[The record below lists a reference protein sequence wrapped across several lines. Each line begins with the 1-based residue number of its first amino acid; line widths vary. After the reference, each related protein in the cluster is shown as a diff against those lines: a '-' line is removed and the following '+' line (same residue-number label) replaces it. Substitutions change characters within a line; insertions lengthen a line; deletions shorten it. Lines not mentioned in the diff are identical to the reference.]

1 MQKVRVA
8 QNSFQFGEV
17 SDSLVMRT
25 DTAVYPA
32 SAQRVENMVV
42 TAEGSLKKRY
52 GLKHIYDYGLRYV
65 ASDGTGTAD
74 DDGITLQFTNAGET
88 SFPLDGVFVSGGV
101 ASFSGAGRFVTFY
114 IQNTVGSP
122 LLGPPAGIFDVTITG
137 TDIYGLSQT
146 EVIGLDDGQSVF
158 TYTSTKSFKTVTAV
172 SINTAPT
179 NYSLKVGVTATL
191 DYINKEEQSHLFP
204 FVFDQNEEY
213 IISVE
218 HLRVRCFRLLTDG
231 TVSLVA
237 TVTQDTSAAA
247 LPFDQDYLK
256 QYTTTQRGDVM
267 WICHPLFAPRLLTR
281 TSLTTFEISTYT
293 FDQRLDNSV
302 TFQPY
307 SKFQSQGVT
316 LDPSA
321 TTGTGI
327 TLTTSA
333 DYWDTTGTQTG
344 GNYLSSLH
352 VGVTVRYS
360 GNEITITSVQSA
372 TQATGDVVDELST
385 RLSVLNPLRTTDSSA
400 IVEVTMLAHGFSG
413 GESITI
419 LNASSVGGIN
429 TGQLN
434 GARTV
439 SGIIDENTFTFT
451 AGGSASSA
459 EDGGGYVTISSHSPT
474 ADWDEQSFSA
484 KRGYPAAVTFHENRL
499 VYGGTIAEPDALWF
513 SKIGEYFNFDV
524 GEAADADSINLI
536 AATGDVNEIRYLT
549 SNRDLQV
556 FTASSELYVPTYLNQ
571 AITPTNAQIR
581 KQTPFGVEFVK
592 PVEIDGATIFCELN
606 GRIIREYLYTDAE
619 DAYSSVAISTIAS
632 HLINT
637 PKYAAVAHSGFGL
650 PDSYA
655 AFTMTNGE
663 MVLFTSNRAERRA
676 AWTRVTTAGTFGS
689 VCAIED
695 RIFANVYDSDGNLQ
709 LCEFD
714 TEVGL
719 DFWLYNSITEAS
731 SNLSNASYDSIALD
745 VSAQDATPSGLF
757 FKPDGTSLYTTGT
770 TNDDIYQ
777 YSLSTAWDI
786 TTASYVQT
794 LASDYNPRN
803 LFFKPDGTEF
813 YIVRSIPSFVS
824 NLVEQHTLTT
834 AWDIL
839 TSSSTQTFSIATQ
852 DTSAQGIFFKPDGTK
867 MFVTGIQNDA
877 VYEYALSTAWD
888 ISTASYTQNFSLTG
902 QGYDAPLDLFFNAD
916 GTKMFILGAFDSPS
930 STDSVYQY
938 SLSTAWD
945 VSTIS
950 YDNVSFSVNA
960 EDYAGQALYF
970 KDDNSKMYI
979 AGPITSKIHQYSTP
993 THLINVSAVYSSGD
1007 SVDVI
1012 GIKDSTQYSL
1022 GAFTVNAS
1030 NQVALS
1036 ASTYSNAYVGKKY
1049 TAKIITN
1056 AVDASM
1062 GNGPATGTPR
1072 GITNIVLDLKNANSV
1087 KVNSRKPSM
1096 AAGFTGKKE
1105 FRSLGYSRDPQITI
1119 EQDDPLTMQV
1129 NGIVTELIV

>member
-52 GLKHIYDYGLRYV
+52 GLKHIYDY
-65 ASDGTGTAD
+65 
-74 DDGITLQFTNAGET
+74 
-88 SFPLDGVFVSGGV
+88 
-101 ASFSGAGRFVTFY
+101 
-114 IQNTVGSP
+114 
-122 LLGPPAGIFDVTITG
+122 
-137 TDIYGLSQT
+137 
-146 EVIGLDDGQSVF
+146 
-158 TYTSTKSFKTVTAV
+158 
-172 SINTAPT
+172 
-179 NYSLKVGVTATL
+179 SLNDSAK
-191 DYINKEEQSHLFP
+191 EQSHLFP

-213 IISVE
+213 VISVE
-218 HLRVRCFRLLTDG
+218 NAKVRCFRLLTDG

-237 TVTQDTSAAA
+237 TITADTSAAA
-247 LPFDQDYLK
+247 LPFDHDYLK
-256 QYTTTQRGDVM
+256 EYTATQRGDVM

-307 SKFQSQGVT
+307 SKFQDHGTT

-321 TTGTGI
+321 TSGNGI
-327 TLTTSA
+327 TLTTSTN
-333 DYWDTTGTQTG
+333 YWDTTGTQSG
-344 GNYLSSLH
+344 GNYPDSLH

-360 GNEITITSVQSA
+360 GNEIEITSVQSA
-372 TQATGDVVDELST
+372 TQATGNVVDELST
-385 RLSVLNPLRTTDSSA
+385 RLSVLNPFRTIDGSTT
-400 IVEVTMLAHGFSG
+400 VEVTMIGHGFSG
-413 GESITI
+413 SEAITI
-419 LNASSVGGIN
+419 AGASATGGIN
-429 TGQLN
+429 TGNLN
-434 GARTV
+434 GSRTV

-459 EDGGGYVTISSHSPT
+459 EDGGGQVTITTHAPR

-513 SKIGEYFNFDV
+513 SKVGEYFNFDV

-536 AATGDVNEIRYLT
+536 AATGDVNEIRYLI

-581 KQTPFGVEFVK
+581 KQTPFGTEFVK

-619 DAYSSVAISTIAS
+619 DAYSSIAISTIAS
-632 HLINT
+632 HLIDT
-637 PKYAAVAHSGFGL
+637 PKYAAVAHSSFGL

-676 AWTRVTTAGTFGS
+676 AWTRVTTAGTFAS

-719 DFWLYNSITEAS
+719 DFWLYGAIS
-731 SNLSNASYDSIALD
+731 SNLVD
-745 VSAQDATPSGLF
+745 
-757 FKPDGTSLYTTGT
+757 
-770 TNDDIYQ
+770 
-777 YSLSTAWDI
+777 
-786 TTASYVQT
+786 
-794 LASDYNPRN
+794 
-803 LFFKPDGTEF
+803 
-813 YIVRSIPSFVS
+813 
-824 NLVEQHTLTT
+824 
-834 AWDIL
+834 
-839 TSSSTQTFSIATQ
+839 
-852 DTSAQGIFFKPDGTK
+852 
-867 MFVTGIQNDA
+867 
-877 VYEYALSTAWD
+877 
-888 ISTASYTQNFSLTG
+888 
-902 QGYDAPLDLFFNAD
+902 
-916 GTKMFILGAFDSPS
+916 
-930 STDSVYQY
+930 
-938 SLSTAWD
+938 
-945 VSTIS
+945 
-950 YDNVSFSVNA
+950 
-960 EDYAGQALYF
+960 
-970 KDDNSKMYI
+970 
-979 AGPITSKIHQYSTP
+979 
-993 THLINVSAVYSSGD
+993 VSAVYSSGD

-1012 GIKDSTQYSL
+1012 AIKNSTQYSL
-1022 GAFTVNAS
+1022 GAFIVNGS
-1030 NQVALS
+1030 NQVDLS
-1036 ASTYSNAYVGKKY
+1036 AHSSESYTHAYVGKKY

-1062 GNGPATGTPR
+1062 GGGPVTGTPR

-1096 AAGFTGKKE
+1096 AASFTGKKE
-1105 FRSLGYSRDPQITI
+1105 FRSLGYSRDPQVTI

>member
-32 SAQRVENMVV
+32 SAQRVENMLV

-52 GLKHIYDYGLRYV
+52 GLKHIYDYGLSYSSSNTDTPNLTNAVYDEVSFDTSAKEATPSGVFFKDDGTRFYIIGSSSDYV
-65 ASDGTGTAD
+65 HEYSMNPAWDLSSGLFVQTLTGMGSNPRKIFFKSDGTKLYSIRTAV
-74 DDGITLQFTNAGET
+74 ISERTLSTAWDISTAAAE
-88 SFPLDGVFVSGGV
+88 
-101 ASFSGAGRFVTFY
+101 VTFSVSS
-114 IQNTVGSP
+114 QAPTPSGLFFKPDGTKV
-122 LLGPPAGIFDVTITG
+122 FITG
-137 TDIYGLSQT
+137 TTNDSVYEYTLSTAWDISTASYTQSLDLSSEPYDSPIDVKFT
-146 EVIGLDDGQSVF
+146 SDGKKMFILGTFVSASSEDSVYQF
-158 TYTSTKSFKTVTAV
+158 SLSTAWDISTASYDNISFSVNAQGSAGQGIFFKTDDSKMYYVDAT
-172 SINTAPT
+172 SSEIYQ
-179 NYSLKVGVTATL
+179 YSTTTE
-191 DYINKEEQSHLFP
+191 EEQSHLFP
-204 FVFDQNEEY
+204 FIFDQNEEY
-213 IISVE
+213 VISVE
-218 HLRVRCFRLLTDG
+218 NRRVRCFRLLTDG

-237 TVTQDTSAAA
+237 NITQDVNSNA
-247 LPFDQDYLK
+247 LPFDREYIK
-256 QYTTTQRGDVM
+256 QYTATQRGDVM

-302 TFQPY
+302 VFQPY

-327 TLTTSA
+327 TLTTSSA
-333 DYWDTTGTQTG
+333 YWDTTGGQSG

-360 GNEITITSVQSA
+360 GNEITITSVQSS

-385 RLSVLNPLRTTDSSA
+385 RLSVLNPLRTIDSSA
-400 IVEVTMLAHGFSG
+400 TVEVTMLAHGFSG

-419 LNASSVGGIN
+419 SNASSVGGIN

-459 EDGGGYVTISSHSPT
+459 ADGGGYVTVTTHSPT

-536 AATGDVNEIRYLT
+536 AATGDVNEIRYLI

-592 PVEIDGATIFCELN
+592 PVEIDGATIFCELK
-606 GRIIREYLYTDAE
+606 GKIIREYLYTDAE

-719 DFWLYNSITEAS
+719 DFWLYGAI
-731 SNLSNASYDSIALD
+731 
-745 VSAQDATPSGLF
+745 
-757 FKPDGTSLYTTGT
+757 
-770 TNDDIYQ
+770 
-777 YSLSTAWDI
+777 ST
-786 TTASYVQT
+786 
-794 LASDYNPRN
+794 
-803 LFFKPDGTEF
+803 
-813 YIVRSIPSFVS
+813 
-824 NLVEQHTLTT
+824 NLV
-834 AWDIL
+834 D
-839 TSSSTQTFSIATQ
+839 
-852 DTSAQGIFFKPDGTK
+852 
-867 MFVTGIQNDA
+867 
-877 VYEYALSTAWD
+877 
-888 ISTASYTQNFSLTG
+888 
-902 QGYDAPLDLFFNAD
+902 
-916 GTKMFILGAFDSPS
+916 
-930 STDSVYQY
+930 
-938 SLSTAWD
+938 
-945 VSTIS
+945 
-950 YDNVSFSVNA
+950 
-960 EDYAGQALYF
+960 
-970 KDDNSKMYI
+970 
-979 AGPITSKIHQYSTP
+979 
-993 THLINVSAVYSSGD
+993 VSAVYSSGD

-1012 GIKDSTQYSL
+1012 AIKNSTQYSL
-1022 GAFTVNAS
+1022 GAFTVNGS
-1030 NQVALS
+1030 NQVDLS
-1036 ASTYSNAYVGKKY
+1036 AYSAENYTHAYVGKKY

-1062 GNGPATGTPR
+1062 GGGPATGTPR

>member
-74 DDGITLQFTNAGET
+74 DDGIVTQFTNAGET
-88 SFPLDGVFVSGGV
+88 SFTLNGAFVSSGT
-101 ASFSGAGRFVTFY
+101 ASFDTAGRFVTFY
-114 IQNTVGSP
+114 NDNNASP
-122 LLGPPAGIFDVTITG
+122 GNPISSALNLVLTITG
-137 TDIYGLSQT
+137 TDIYGLAQT
-146 EVIGLDDGQSVF
+146 ETIDLDDNIA

-179 NYSLKVGVTATL
+179 NFNLKVGVTATL

-231 TVSLVA
+231 TISLVA
-237 TVTQDTSAAA
+237 TLTQDTSAAA

-256 QYTTTQRGDVM
+256 QYTATQRGDVM

-281 TSLTTFEISTYT
+281 TSLTAFEISTYT

-307 SKFQSQGVT
+307 SKFQDHGTT

-321 TTGTGI
+321 TSGNGI
-327 TLTTSA
+327 TLTTSTN
-333 DYWDTTGTQTG
+333 YWDTTGSQSG
-344 GNYLSSLH
+344 GNYPDSLH

-360 GNEITITSVQSA
+360 GNEIEITSVQSA
-372 TQATGDVVDELST
+372 TQATGNVVDELST
-385 RLSVLNPLRTTDSSA
+385 RLSVLNPFRTIDGSTT
-400 IVEVTMLAHGFSG
+400 VEVTMLAHGFSG
-413 GESITI
+413 SEAITI
-419 LNASSVGGIN
+419 AGASATGGIN
-429 TGQLN
+429 TGNLN
-434 GARTV
+434 GSRTV

-451 AGGSASSA
+451 AGGAASSA
-459 EDGGGYVTISSHSPT
+459 EDGGGQVTITTHAPR

-513 SKIGEYFNFDV
+513 SKVGEYFNFDV

-536 AATGDVNEIRYLT
+536 AATGDVNEIRYLI

-581 KQTPFGVEFVK
+581 KQTPFGTEFVK

-619 DAYSSVAISTIAS
+619 DAYSSIAISTIAS
-632 HLINT
+632 HLIDT
-637 PKYAAVAHSGFGL
+637 PKYAGVAHSGFGL

-676 AWTRVTTAGTFGS
+676 AWTRVTTSGTFGS

-719 DFWLYNSITEAS
+719 DFWLYGAIS
-731 SNLSNASYDSIALD
+731 SNLVD
-745 VSAQDATPSGLF
+745 
-757 FKPDGTSLYTTGT
+757 
-770 TNDDIYQ
+770 
-777 YSLSTAWDI
+777 
-786 TTASYVQT
+786 
-794 LASDYNPRN
+794 
-803 LFFKPDGTEF
+803 
-813 YIVRSIPSFVS
+813 
-824 NLVEQHTLTT
+824 
-834 AWDIL
+834 
-839 TSSSTQTFSIATQ
+839 
-852 DTSAQGIFFKPDGTK
+852 
-867 MFVTGIQNDA
+867 
-877 VYEYALSTAWD
+877 
-888 ISTASYTQNFSLTG
+888 
-902 QGYDAPLDLFFNAD
+902 
-916 GTKMFILGAFDSPS
+916 
-930 STDSVYQY
+930 
-938 SLSTAWD
+938 
-945 VSTIS
+945 
-950 YDNVSFSVNA
+950 
-960 EDYAGQALYF
+960 
-970 KDDNSKMYI
+970 
-979 AGPITSKIHQYSTP
+979 
-993 THLINVSAVYSSGD
+993 VSAVYSSGD

-1012 GIKDSTQYSL
+1012 AIKDSTQYSL
-1022 GAFTVNAS
+1022 GAFTVNGS
-1030 NQVALS
+1030 NQVDLS
-1036 ASTYSNAYVGKKY
+1036 AHSSESYTHAYVGKKY
-1049 TAKIITN
+1049 TAKIISN
-1056 AVDASM
+1056 PVDASM
-1062 GNGPATGTPR
+1062 GGGPVTGTPR

>member
-52 GLKHIYDYGLRYV
+52 GLKHIYDYGLSYSSSNTDTPNLTNAVYDEVSFDTSAKETTPSGVFFKDDGTRFYIIGTSSDSV
-65 ASDGTGTAD
+65 HEYSMNPAWDLSSGLFVQTLAGMGVNPRNIFFKSDGTKLYSIRTAV
-74 DDGITLQFTNAGET
+74 ISERTLSTAWDISTAAAE
-88 SFPLDGVFVSGGV
+88 
-101 ASFSGAGRFVTFY
+101 VTFSVSS
-114 IQNTVGSP
+114 QAPTPNGLFFKPDGTKV
-122 LLGPPAGIFDVTITG
+122 FITG
-137 TDIYGLSQT
+137 TTNDSVYEYTLSTAWDISTASYTQSLDLSSEPYDNPVDVKFT
-146 EVIGLDDGQSVF
+146 SDGKKMFILGTFVSASSEDSVYQF
-158 TYTSTKSFKTVTAV
+158 SLSTAWDISTASYDNISFSVNAQGTGGQGIFFKTDDSKMYYVDA
-172 SINTAPT
+172 SSEIYQ
-179 NYSLKVGVTATL
+179 YSTTTE
-191 DYINKEEQSHLFP
+191 EEQSHLFP
-204 FVFDQNEEY
+204 FIFDQNEEY
-213 IISVE
+213 VISVE
-218 HLRVRCFRLLTDG
+218 NRRVRCFRLLTDG

-237 TVTQDTSAAA
+237 NITQDVNSNA
-247 LPFDQDYLK
+247 LPFDREYIK
-256 QYTTTQRGDVM
+256 QYTATQRGDVM

-302 TFQPY
+302 IFQPY

-327 TLTTSA
+327 TLTTSSA
-333 DYWDTTGTQTG
+333 YWDTTGGQSG

-360 GNEITITSVQSA
+360 GNEITITSVQSS

-385 RLSVLNPLRTTDSSA
+385 RLSVLNPLRTIDSSA
-400 IVEVTMLAHGFSG
+400 TVEVTMLAHGFSG

-419 LNASSVGGIN
+419 SNASSVGGIN

-459 EDGGGYVTISSHSPT
+459 ADGGGYVTVTTHSPT

-536 AATGDVNEIRYLT
+536 AATGDVNEIRYLI

-592 PVEIDGATIFCELN
+592 PVEIDGATIFCELK
-606 GRIIREYLYTDAE
+606 GKIIREYLYTDAE

-632 HLINT
+632 HLIDT

-719 DFWLYNSITEAS
+719 DFWLYGAI
-731 SNLSNASYDSIALD
+731 
-745 VSAQDATPSGLF
+745 
-757 FKPDGTSLYTTGT
+757 
-770 TNDDIYQ
+770 
-777 YSLSTAWDI
+777 ST
-786 TTASYVQT
+786 
-794 LASDYNPRN
+794 
-803 LFFKPDGTEF
+803 
-813 YIVRSIPSFVS
+813 
-824 NLVEQHTLTT
+824 NLV
-834 AWDIL
+834 D
-839 TSSSTQTFSIATQ
+839 
-852 DTSAQGIFFKPDGTK
+852 
-867 MFVTGIQNDA
+867 
-877 VYEYALSTAWD
+877 
-888 ISTASYTQNFSLTG
+888 
-902 QGYDAPLDLFFNAD
+902 
-916 GTKMFILGAFDSPS
+916 
-930 STDSVYQY
+930 
-938 SLSTAWD
+938 
-945 VSTIS
+945 
-950 YDNVSFSVNA
+950 
-960 EDYAGQALYF
+960 
-970 KDDNSKMYI
+970 
-979 AGPITSKIHQYSTP
+979 
-993 THLINVSAVYSSGD
+993 VSAVYSSGD

-1012 GIKDSTQYSL
+1012 AIKNSTQYSL
-1022 GAFTVNAS
+1022 GAFTVNGS
-1030 NQVALS
+1030 NQVDLS
-1036 ASTYSNAYVGKKY
+1036 AYSAENYTHAYVGKKY

-1062 GNGPATGTPR
+1062 GGGPATGTPR

>member
-1 MQKVRVA
+1 MQKIRVA

-52 GLKHIYDYGLRYV
+52 GLKHIHNYGSSFVYPPETELSISSPYDIFFKPNGLTIYICTSLSGINRYDLTTAWDISTASFDSFLSV
-65 ASDGTGTAD
+65 SSQDTTPTGLFFKSDGTKMFFCGDQNDNVYAYDLSTAWDITTATHVGTVSVTNPRSLFFKSDGTKMFVLESGFSGSVVEYSLPTPFSLSGITGSSGYFSVASQETNPTGLHFN
-74 DDGITLQFTNAGET
+74 DDGTKMYVVGSNSDTIYFYSLSTAWDISTVSYDNTFTSVVSEGTLPQ
-88 SFPLDGVFVSGGV
+88 GVFFKPDNSYFYV
-101 ASFSGAGRFVTFY
+101 AQFGESK
-114 IQNTVGSP
+114 
-122 LLGPPAGIFDVTITG
+122 IF
-137 TDIYGLSQT
+137 Q
-146 EVIGLDDGQSVF
+146 
-158 TYTSTKSFKTVTAV
+158 
-172 SINTAPT
+172 
-179 NYSLKVGVTATL
+179 YSRSSYL
-191 DYINKEEQSHLFP
+191 EQSHLFP

-213 IISVE
+213 VISVE
-218 HLRVRCFRLLTDG
+218 NAKVRCFRLLTDG

-237 TVTQDTSAAA
+237 TITADTSAAA

-256 QYTTTQRGDVM
+256 QYTATQRGDVM

-281 TSLTTFEISTYT
+281 TSLTAFEISTYT

-307 SKFQSQGVT
+307 SKFQDHGTT

-327 TLTTSA
+327 TLTTST
-333 DYWDTTGTQTG
+333 DYWDTTGTQTA
-344 GNYLSSLH
+344 GNYLDSLH
-352 VGVTVRYS
+352 VGVIVRYS
-360 GNEITITSVQSA
+360 GNEIEITSVQSA

-385 RLSVLNPLRTTDSSA
+385 RLSVLNPLRTDGSTA
-400 IVEVTMLAHGFSG
+400 NVEVTMLAHGFAG

-419 LNASSVGGIN
+419 SNASAVGGIN
-429 TGQLN
+429 TGNLN
-434 GARTV
+434 GPQTV
-439 SGIIDENTFTFT
+439 SGIIDENTFTFN

-459 EDGGGYVTISSHSPT
+459 EDGGGYVTISSDSPT

-536 AATGDVNEIRYLT
+536 AATGDVNEIRYLI

-619 DAYSSVAISTIAS
+619 DAYSSVAVSTIAS
-632 HLINT
+632 HLIDT

-695 RIFANVYDSDGNLQ
+695 RIFVNVYDSDGNLQ

-719 DFWLYNSITEAS
+719 DFWLYGAI
-731 SNLSNASYDSIALD
+731 
-745 VSAQDATPSGLF
+745 
-757 FKPDGTSLYTTGT
+757 
-770 TNDDIYQ
+770 
-777 YSLSTAWDI
+777 ST
-786 TTASYVQT
+786 
-794 LASDYNPRN
+794 
-803 LFFKPDGTEF
+803 
-813 YIVRSIPSFVS
+813 
-824 NLVEQHTLTT
+824 NLV
-834 AWDIL
+834 D
-839 TSSSTQTFSIATQ
+839 
-852 DTSAQGIFFKPDGTK
+852 
-867 MFVTGIQNDA
+867 
-877 VYEYALSTAWD
+877 
-888 ISTASYTQNFSLTG
+888 
-902 QGYDAPLDLFFNAD
+902 
-916 GTKMFILGAFDSPS
+916 
-930 STDSVYQY
+930 
-938 SLSTAWD
+938 
-945 VSTIS
+945 
-950 YDNVSFSVNA
+950 
-960 EDYAGQALYF
+960 
-970 KDDNSKMYI
+970 
-979 AGPITSKIHQYSTP
+979 
-993 THLINVSAVYSSGD
+993 VSAVYSSGD

-1012 GIKDSTQYSL
+1012 AIKDSTQYSL
-1022 GAFTVNAS
+1022 GAFTVNGS
-1030 NQVALS
+1030 NQVDLS
-1036 ASTYSNAYVGKKY
+1036 AYSAENYTHAYVGKKY

-1062 GNGPATGTPR
+1062 GGGPATGTPR

>member
-52 GLKHIYDYGLRYV
+52 GLKHIYDYSLN
-65 ASDGTGTAD
+65 D
-74 DDGITLQFTNAGET
+74 
-88 SFPLDGVFVSGGV
+88 
-101 ASFSGAGRFVTFY
+101 
-114 IQNTVGSP
+114 
-122 LLGPPAGIFDVTITG
+122 
-137 TDIYGLSQT
+137 
-146 EVIGLDDGQSVF
+146 
-158 TYTSTKSFKTVTAV
+158 STK
-172 SINTAPT
+172 
-179 NYSLKVGVTATL
+179 
-191 DYINKEEQSHLFP
+191 EQSHLFP

-213 IISVE
+213 VISVE
-218 HLRVRCFRLLTDG
+218 NAKVRCFRLLTDG

-237 TVTQDTSAAA
+237 TITQDTSAAA
-247 LPFDQDYLK
+247 LPFDDDYLI
-256 QYTTTQRGDVM
+256 QYTATQRGDVM

-307 SKFQSQGVT
+307 SKFQDHGTT

-321 TTGTGI
+321 TSGNGI
-327 TLTTSA
+327 TLTTSTN
-333 DYWDTTGTQTG
+333 YWDTTGTQSG
-344 GNYLSSLH
+344 GNYPDSLH

-360 GNEITITSVQSA
+360 GNEIEITSVQSA
-372 TQATGDVVDELST
+372 TQATGNVVDELST
-385 RLSVLNPLRTTDSSA
+385 RLATLNPFRTIDGSTT
-400 IVEVTMLAHGFSG
+400 VEVTMLGHGFSG
-413 GESITI
+413 SEAITI
-419 LNASSVGGIN
+419 AGASATGGIN
-429 TGQLN
+429 TGNLN
-434 GARTV
+434 GSRTV

-459 EDGGGYVTISSHSPT
+459 EDGGGQVTITTHAPR

-499 VYGGTIAEPDALWF
+499 VYGGTIAEPDTLWF
-513 SKIGEYFNFDV
+513 SKIGEYFNFDI
-524 GEAADADSINLI
+524 GEAADADSINLV
-536 AATGDVNEIRYLT
+536 AATGDVNEIRYLI

-581 KQTPFGVEFVK
+581 KQTPFGTEFVK

-619 DAYSSVAISTIAS
+619 DAYSSIAISTIAS
-632 HLINT
+632 HLIDT
-637 PKYAAVAHSGFGL
+637 PKYAGVAHSGFGL

-676 AWTRVTTAGTFGS
+676 AWTRVTTAGTFAS

-719 DFWLYNSITEAS
+719 DFWVYNSVNS
-731 SNLSNASYDSIALD
+731 LNNKVD
-745 VSAQDATPSGLF
+745 VSAA
-757 FKPDGTSLYTTGT
+757 
-770 TNDDIYQ
+770 
-777 YSLSTAWDI
+777 
-786 TTASYVQT
+786 
-794 LASDYNPRN
+794 
-803 LFFKPDGTEF
+803 
-813 YIVRSIPSFVS
+813 
-824 NLVEQHTLTT
+824 
-834 AWDIL
+834 
-839 TSSSTQTFSIATQ
+839 
-852 DTSAQGIFFKPDGTK
+852 
-867 MFVTGIQNDA
+867 
-877 VYEYALSTAWD
+877 
-888 ISTASYTQNFSLTG
+888 
-902 QGYDAPLDLFFNAD
+902 
-916 GTKMFILGAFDSPS
+916 
-930 STDSVYQY
+930 
-938 SLSTAWD
+938 
-945 VSTIS
+945 
-950 YDNVSFSVNA
+950 
-960 EDYAGQALYF
+960 
-970 KDDNSKMYI
+970 
-979 AGPITSKIHQYSTP
+979 
-993 THLINVSAVYSSGD
+993 YSSGD

-1012 GIKDSTQYSL
+1012 AIKNSTQYSL
-1022 GAFTVNAS
+1022 GNFTVDSTNSVNLTAYAS
-1030 NQVALS
+1030 ENY
-1036 ASTYSNAYVGKKY
+1036 THAYVGKKY

-1062 GNGPATGTPR
+1062 GGGPATGTPR

>member
-74 DDGITLQFTNAGET
+74 DDGITLLFTNDGST
-88 SFPLDGVFVSGGV
+88 TNMPLDGVFVSGGV
-101 ASFSGAGRFVTFY
+101 ASFGDAGRFITFY
-114 IQNTVGSP
+114 IENNAAPGF
-122 LLGPPAGIFDVTITG
+122 GPPAGLLDVTITG
-137 TDIYGLSQT
+137 TDIYGLAQT
-146 EVIGLDDGQSVF
+146 EVIELDDGSSVLS
-158 TYTSTKSFKTVTAV
+158 YTSTKSFKTVTAV

-179 NYSLKVGVTATL
+179 NFNLKVGVTATL

-237 TVTQDTSAAA
+237 TLTQDTSAAA
-247 LPFDQDYLK
+247 LPFDEDYLK
-256 QYTTTQRGDVM
+256 QYTATQRGDVM

-281 TSLTTFEISTYT
+281 TSLTTFELSTYT

-327 TLTTSA
+327 TLTTSTA
-333 DYWDTTGTQTG
+333 YWDTTGTQTA
-344 GNYLSSLH
+344 GNYLDSLH

-385 RLSVLNPLRTTDSSA
+385 RLSVLNPLRTIDGSA
-400 IVEVTMLAHGFSG
+400 TVEVTMLAHGFSG

-419 LNASSVGGIN
+419 SNASSVGGIN

-439 SGIIDENTFTFT
+439 NGIIDENTFTFT

-459 EDGGGYVTISSHSPT
+459 ADGGGYVTITTHSPT
-474 ADWDEQSFSA
+474 ANWDEQSFSA

-536 AATGDVNEIRYLT
+536 AATGDVNEIRYLI

-581 KQTPFGVEFVK
+581 KQTPFGTEFVK

-606 GRIIREYLYTDAE
+606 GKIIREYLYTDAE

-745 VSAQDATPSGLF
+745 ISAQDATPSGLF
-757 FKPDGTSLYTTGT
+757 FKPDGTRLYITGT
-770 TNDDIYQ
+770 TDDNVDEF
-777 YSLSTAWDI
+777 SLSTAWDLS
-786 TTASYVQT
+786 TASLVQT
-794 LASDYNPRN
+794 LTGMGSNPNNLFFKSDGTKLYSVRTAVISERTLSTAWDISTAAAEVTFSVSIFDTSPSG
-803 LFFKPDGTEF
+803 LFFKPDGTKVF
-813 YIVRSIPSFVS
+813 ITGVL
-824 NLVEQHTLTT
+824 N
-834 AWDIL
+834 
-839 TSSSTQTFSIATQ
+839 
-852 DTSAQGIFFKPDGTK
+852 TSAFEFT
-867 MFVTGIQNDA
+867 
-877 VYEYALSTAWD
+877 LSTAWD
-888 ISTASYTQNFSLTG
+888 ISTASYSQTLDLSSQP
-902 QGYDAPLDLFFNAD
+902 YDSPLDVKFTSD
-916 GTKMFILGAFDSPS
+916 GKKMFILGTFLSPS
-930 STDSVYQY
+930 SEDSVYQY

-945 VSTIS
+945 ISTAS
-950 YDNVSFSVNA
+950 YDNISFSVNSQGST
-960 EDYAGQALYF
+960 GQAIFF
-970 KDDNSKMYI
+970 KSDDLKMYYVDSGNARI
-979 AGPITSKIHQYSTP
+979 YQYSTP
-993 THLINVSAVYSSGD
+993 THLIDVSSVYTSGD

-1012 GIKDSTQYSL
+1012 AIKNSTQYSL
-1022 GAFTVNAS
+1022 GAFTVNGS
-1030 NQVALS
+1030 NQVDLS
-1036 ASTYSNAYVGKKY
+1036 AYSAENYTHAYVGKKY

-1062 GNGPATGTPR
+1062 GGGPATGTPR

-1087 KVNSRKPSM
+1087 KVNSKKPSM

-1129 NGIVTELIV
+1129 NGIVTELII

>member
-74 DDGITLQFTNAGET
+74 NDGLKTTAAVSSGNQTLN
-88 SFPLDGVFVSGGV
+88 GVLGNNDATADFGD
-101 ASFSGAGRFVTFY
+101 AGRFIVLYYDNISSWT
-114 IQNTVGSP
+114 IGAT
-122 LLGPPAGIFDVTITG
+122 ITITG
-137 TDIYGLSQT
+137 TDIHGLTQT
-146 EVIGLDDGQSVF
+146 ETLTTVALGHMNTHQQL
-158 TYTSTKSFKTVTAV
+158 TSTKSFKTIT
-172 SINTAPT
+172 SINQPFTSAT
-179 NYSLKVGVTATL
+179 MTLRIGVTDAL

-231 TVSLVA
+231 TVSLV
-237 TVTQDTSAAA
+237 TTLTQDTSAAA

-256 QYTTTQRGDVM
+256 EYTATQRGDVM

-307 SKFQSQGVT
+307 SKFQDHGTT

-321 TTGTGI
+321 TSGNGI
-327 TLTTSA
+327 TLTTSS
-333 DYWDTTGTQTG
+333 DYWDTTGTQSG
-344 GNYLSSLH
+344 GNYPDSLH

-360 GNEITITSVQSA
+360 GNEIEITSVQSA
-372 TQATGDVVDELST
+372 TQATGNVVDELST
-385 RLSVLNPLRTTDSSA
+385 RLSVLNPFRTIDNSTT
-400 IVEVTMLAHGFSG
+400 VEVTMIGHGFSG
-413 GESITI
+413 NESIAI
-419 LNASSVGGIN
+419 SGASTTGGIN
-429 TGQLN
+429 ANNLN
-434 GARTV
+434 GSTRTV
-439 SGIIDENTFTFT
+439 NGIIDENTFTFT
-451 AGGSASSA
+451 AGAAANAA
-459 EDGGGYVTISSHSPT
+459 EDGGGQVTITTHAPR

-484 KRGYPAAVTFHENRL
+484 LRGYPAAVTFHENRL

-513 SKIGEYFNFDV
+513 SKVGEYFNFDV

-536 AATGDVNEIRYLT
+536 AATGDVNEIRYLI

-581 KQTPFGVEFVK
+581 KQTPFGTEFVK

-619 DAYSSVAISTIAS
+619 DAYSSIAISTIAS
-632 HLINT
+632 HLIDT
-637 PKYAAVAHSGFGL
+637 PKYAGVAHSGFGL

-676 AWTRVTTAGTFGS
+676 AWTRVTTAGTFAS

-719 DFWLYNSITEAS
+719 DFWLYGAIS
-731 SNLSNASYDSIALD
+731 SNLVD
-745 VSAQDATPSGLF
+745 
-757 FKPDGTSLYTTGT
+757 
-770 TNDDIYQ
+770 
-777 YSLSTAWDI
+777 
-786 TTASYVQT
+786 
-794 LASDYNPRN
+794 
-803 LFFKPDGTEF
+803 
-813 YIVRSIPSFVS
+813 
-824 NLVEQHTLTT
+824 
-834 AWDIL
+834 
-839 TSSSTQTFSIATQ
+839 
-852 DTSAQGIFFKPDGTK
+852 
-867 MFVTGIQNDA
+867 
-877 VYEYALSTAWD
+877 
-888 ISTASYTQNFSLTG
+888 
-902 QGYDAPLDLFFNAD
+902 
-916 GTKMFILGAFDSPS
+916 
-930 STDSVYQY
+930 
-938 SLSTAWD
+938 
-945 VSTIS
+945 
-950 YDNVSFSVNA
+950 
-960 EDYAGQALYF
+960 
-970 KDDNSKMYI
+970 
-979 AGPITSKIHQYSTP
+979 
-993 THLINVSAVYSSGD
+993 VSAVYSSGD

-1012 GIKDSTQYSL
+1012 AIKNSTQYSL
-1022 GAFTVNAS
+1022 GAFTVNGS
-1030 NQVALS
+1030 NQVDLS
-1036 ASTYSNAYVGKKY
+1036 AHSAENYTHAYVGKKY

-1062 GNGPATGTPR
+1062 GGGPVTGSPR

-1096 AAGFTGKKE
+1096 AASFTGKKE
-1105 FRSLGYSRDPQITI
+1105 FRSLGYSRDPQVTI

>member
-42 TAEGSLKKRY
+42 TAEGALKKRH
-52 GLKHIYDYGLRYV
+52 GLKHIYDYGLKYV

-74 DDGITLQFTNAGET
+74 DDGIVTQFTNAGET
-88 SFPLDGVFVSGGV
+88 SFTLNGAFVSSGT
-101 ASFSGAGRFVTFY
+101 ASFGTAGRFVTFY
-114 IQNTVGSP
+114 NDSNAS
-122 LLGPPAGIFDVTITG
+122 AGTPIPSALNLALTITG
-137 TDIYGLSQT
+137 TDIYGLAQT
-146 EVIGLDDGQSVF
+146 ETIDLDDNTA

-179 NYSLKVGVTATL
+179 NFNLKVGVTAAL

-213 IISVE
+213 IISIE

-231 TVSLVA
+231 TISLVA
-237 TVTQDTSAAA
+237 TLTQDTSAAA

-256 QYTTTQRGDVM
+256 EYTVAQRGDVM
-267 WICHPLFAPRLLTR
+267 FIAHPLFATRLLTR
-281 TSLTTFEISTYT
+281 TSLTAFEISTYT
-293 FDQRLDNSV
+293 FDKRLDNSV

-307 SKFQSQGVT
+307 SKFQDHGTT

-327 TLTTSA
+327 TLTTSSA
-333 DYWDTTGTQTG
+333 YWDITGSQSG
-344 GNYLSSLH
+344 GNYPDSLH

-360 GNEITITSVQSA
+360 GNEILITSVQST
-372 TQATGDVVDELST
+372 TQATGNVVDELST
-385 RLSVLNPLRTTDSSA
+385 RLSVLNPFRTIDGSTT
-400 IVEVTMLAHGFSG
+400 VEVTMIGHGFSG
-413 GESITI
+413 SESITI
-419 LNASSVGGIN
+419 SGASATGGIN
-429 TGQLN
+429 TGNLN

-451 AGGSASSA
+451 AGGAASSA
-459 EDGGGYVTISSHSPT
+459 EDGGGQVTVVTHAPR

-499 VYGGTIAEPDALWF
+499 VYGGTIAEPDTLWF

-524 GEAADADSINLI
+524 GDAADDDAINLV
-536 AATGDVNEIRYLT
+536 AATGDVNEIRYMV
-549 SNRDLQV
+549 SNRDLQI

-571 AITPTNAQIR
+571 TITPTNAQIR
-581 KQTPFGVEFVK
+581 KQTPFGTEFVK
-592 PVEIDGATIFCELN
+592 PAEIDGATIFCELN
-606 GRIIREYLYTDAE
+606 GKIVREYIYTDSE

-632 HLINT
+632 HLIDT
-637 PKYAAVAHSGFGL
+637 PKYLAIAHSGFGL

-689 VCAIED
+689 VCGIED
-695 RIFANVYDSDGNLQ
+695 RLFANVYDSDGNLK
-709 LCEFD
+709 LCEFN

-719 DFWLYNSITEAS
+719 DFWVYGAI
-731 SNLSNASYDSIALD
+731 
-745 VSAQDATPSGLF
+745 
-757 FKPDGTSLYTTGT
+757 
-770 TNDDIYQ
+770 
-777 YSLSTAWDI
+777 ST
-786 TTASYVQT
+786 
-794 LASDYNPRN
+794 
-803 LFFKPDGTEF
+803 
-813 YIVRSIPSFVS
+813 
-824 NLVEQHTLTT
+824 NLV
-834 AWDIL
+834 D
-839 TSSSTQTFSIATQ
+839 
-852 DTSAQGIFFKPDGTK
+852 
-867 MFVTGIQNDA
+867 
-877 VYEYALSTAWD
+877 
-888 ISTASYTQNFSLTG
+888 
-902 QGYDAPLDLFFNAD
+902 
-916 GTKMFILGAFDSPS
+916 
-930 STDSVYQY
+930 
-938 SLSTAWD
+938 
-945 VSTIS
+945 
-950 YDNVSFSVNA
+950 
-960 EDYAGQALYF
+960 
-970 KDDNSKMYI
+970 
-979 AGPITSKIHQYSTP
+979 
-993 THLINVSAVYSSGD
+993 VSAVYSSGD

-1012 GIKDSTQYSL
+1012 AIKNSTQYSL
-1022 GAFTVNAS
+1022 GSFTVNGSNKVDLTAHAS
-1030 NQVALS
+1030 ES
-1036 ASTYSNAYVGKKY
+1036 YTHAYVGKKY
-1049 TAKIITN
+1049 TAKVISN
-1056 AVDASM
+1056 PVDASI

-1096 AAGFTGKKE
+1096 DAGFTGKKE
-1105 FRSLGYSRDPQITI
+1105 FRSLGYSRDPQVTI

>member
-32 SAQRVENMVV
+32 SAQRVENMLV
-42 TAEGSLKKRY
+42 TAEGSLKKRH
-52 GLKHIYDYGLRYV
+52 GLKHIYDYNLIWNTAELGSATYDDVSFDVSSQSTFPTDITFNNDGTKMYVSGGSVVYQYALTTAWSISTASYESKSLNISSQAPGAQAITFNADGSKLYVSGTQTSPVIASVFQYDLTTNFDVSTASYASKSLDYSSEDTLGLGI
-65 ASDGTGTAD
+65 AISSDGTKLYLAGATNDILRQYNLSTAND
-74 DDGITLQFTNAGET
+74 ISTASYSTRFFDVSSYGNPT
-88 SFPLDGVFVSGGV
+88 GVFLSPDDTEIYVSFGSSIQGYL
-101 ASFSGAGRFVTFY
+101 FSSSDPTDIADITAIGSALGTSSQETNLTGLYFSTDGSKGY
-114 IQNTVGSP
+114 AVGS
-122 LLGPPAGIFDVTITG
+122 
-137 TDIYGLSQT
+137 
-146 EVIGLDDGQSVF
+146 QSDSVHQYSTQ
-158 TYTSTKSFKTVTAV
+158 TYTGKK
-172 SINTAPT
+172 
-179 NYSLKVGVTATL
+179 
-191 DYINKEEQSHLFP
+191 DHSHLFP
-204 FVFDQNEEY
+204 FIFDENEEY

-218 HLRVRCFRLLTDG
+218 HEKVRCFRLLTDG

-237 TVTQDTSAAA
+237 TITQDTSAAL
-247 LPFDQDYLK
+247 LPFDKDYL
-256 QYTTTQRGDVM
+256 QEITVAQRGDVM

-281 TSLTTFEISTYT
+281 TSLTTFQISTYT

-307 SKFQSQGVT
+307 SKFQSHGTT

-327 TLTTSA
+327 TLTTSTA
-333 DYWDTTGTQTG
+333 YWDTTGTQTA
-344 GNYLSSLH
+344 GNYLDSLH
-352 VGVTVRYS
+352 VGVTIRYS
-360 GNEITITSVQSA
+360 GNEITITSVQSS

-385 RLSVLNPLRTTDSSA
+385 RLSVLNPLRTIDGSA
-400 IVEVTMLAHGFSG
+400 TVEVTMLAHGFAG

-419 LNASSVGGIN
+419 SNASAVGGIN
-429 TGQLN
+429 TGNLN

-459 EDGGGYVTISSHSPT
+459 EDGGGYVSISSHAPT

-499 VYGGTIAEPDALWF
+499 VFAGTIAEPDALWF

-536 AATGDVNEIRYLT
+536 AATGDVNEIRYLI

-556 FTASSELYVPTYLNQ
+556 FTASAELYVPTYLNQ

-581 KQTPFGVEFVK
+581 KQTPFGVEFVR

-619 DAYSSVAISTIAS
+619 DAYSSVAVSTIAS

-637 PKYAAVAHSGFGL
+637 PKYSAVAHSGFGL

-655 AFTMTNGE
+655 AFSMINGE

-676 AWTRVTTAGTFGS
+676 AWTRVTTAGTFSS

-695 RIFANVYDSDGNLQ
+695 RLFANIYNDEGYLK

-719 DFWLYNSITEAS
+719 DFWLYGAI
-731 SNLSNASYDSIALD
+731 
-745 VSAQDATPSGLF
+745 
-757 FKPDGTSLYTTGT
+757 
-770 TNDDIYQ
+770 
-777 YSLSTAWDI
+777 ST
-786 TTASYVQT
+786 
-794 LASDYNPRN
+794 
-803 LFFKPDGTEF
+803 
-813 YIVRSIPSFVS
+813 
-824 NLVEQHTLTT
+824 NLV
-834 AWDIL
+834 D
-839 TSSSTQTFSIATQ
+839 
-852 DTSAQGIFFKPDGTK
+852 
-867 MFVTGIQNDA
+867 
-877 VYEYALSTAWD
+877 
-888 ISTASYTQNFSLTG
+888 
-902 QGYDAPLDLFFNAD
+902 
-916 GTKMFILGAFDSPS
+916 
-930 STDSVYQY
+930 
-938 SLSTAWD
+938 
-945 VSTIS
+945 
-950 YDNVSFSVNA
+950 
-960 EDYAGQALYF
+960 
-970 KDDNSKMYI
+970 
-979 AGPITSKIHQYSTP
+979 
-993 THLINVSAVYSSGD
+993 VSAVYSSGD

-1012 GIKDSTQYSL
+1012 AIKNSTQYSL
-1022 GAFTVNAS
+1022 GAFTVNGS
-1030 NQVALS
+1030 NQVDLS
-1036 ASTYSNAYVGKKY
+1036 AYSAENYTHAYVGKKY

-1062 GNGPATGTPR
+1062 GGGPATGTPR

>member
-32 SAQRVENMVV
+32 SAQRVENMLV
-42 TAEGSLKKRY
+42 TAEGSLKKRQ
-52 GLKHIYDYGLRYV
+52 GLKHIYDYGLNFAYASEAELSVTAPFDMFFKPDGLRVYIPRATRIDRYDLTTAWDISTASFNSFV
-65 ASDGTGTAD
+65 SVSTQDNIPTDVFFKSDGTKMFICGAQNDSIYEYDLSTEWDITTASYVATKSGVSSPTGLFFKPDGTKLFVTSDTSDTVTEYSLSTAFSLSS
-74 DDGITLQFTNAGET
+74 ITGSQSFSVSSQDILPWGLYFNNSGTKMYIAGNSSDAIYFYSLSTAWDISTASYDNTFISVVAEST
-88 SFPLDGVFVSGGV
+88 SPEGVFFKPDNSYMYV
-101 ASFSGAGRFVTFY
+101 ADSSK
-114 IQNTVGSP
+114 NK
-122 LLGPPAGIFDVTITG
+122 IF
-137 TDIYGLSQT
+137 Q
-146 EVIGLDDGQSVF
+146 
-158 TYTSTKSFKTVTAV
+158 
-172 SINTAPT
+172 
-179 NYSLKVGVTATL
+179 YSLSSYL
-191 DYINKEEQSHLFP
+191 EQSHLFP
-204 FVFDQNEEY
+204 FIFDQNEEY
-213 IISVE
+213 VISIE
-218 HLRVRCFRLLTDG
+218 DAKIRCFRLLTDG

-237 TVTQDTSAAA
+237 TITADTSAAA
-247 LPFDQDYLK
+247 LPFDRTYLK
-256 QYTTTQRGDVM
+256 QYTVAQRGDVM

-293 FDQRLDNSV
+293 FDQRLDSSV

-333 DYWDTTGTQTG
+333 DYWDTTGTQTA
-344 GNYLSSLH
+344 GNYLDSLH
-352 VGVTVRYS
+352 VGVIVRYS
-360 GNEITITSVQSA
+360 GNEIEITSVQSA

-385 RLSVLNPLRTTDSSA
+385 RLSVLNPLRTDGSTA
-400 IVEVTMLAHGFSG
+400 NVEVTMLAHGFAG

-419 LNASSVGGIN
+419 SNASAVGGIN
-429 TGQLN
+429 TGNLN

-592 PVEIDGATIFCELN
+592 PVEVDGATIFCELN

-632 HLINT
+632 HLIDT

-655 AFTMTNGE
+655 AFTMSNGE

-676 AWTRVTTAGTFGS
+676 AWTRVTTSGTFGS

-695 RIFANVYDSDGNLQ
+695 RIFVNVYDSDGNLQ

-719 DFWLYNSITEAS
+719 DFWLYGAIS
-731 SNLSNASYDSIALD
+731 SNLVD
-745 VSAQDATPSGLF
+745 
-757 FKPDGTSLYTTGT
+757 
-770 TNDDIYQ
+770 
-777 YSLSTAWDI
+777 
-786 TTASYVQT
+786 
-794 LASDYNPRN
+794 
-803 LFFKPDGTEF
+803 
-813 YIVRSIPSFVS
+813 
-824 NLVEQHTLTT
+824 
-834 AWDIL
+834 
-839 TSSSTQTFSIATQ
+839 
-852 DTSAQGIFFKPDGTK
+852 
-867 MFVTGIQNDA
+867 
-877 VYEYALSTAWD
+877 
-888 ISTASYTQNFSLTG
+888 
-902 QGYDAPLDLFFNAD
+902 
-916 GTKMFILGAFDSPS
+916 
-930 STDSVYQY
+930 
-938 SLSTAWD
+938 
-945 VSTIS
+945 
-950 YDNVSFSVNA
+950 
-960 EDYAGQALYF
+960 
-970 KDDNSKMYI
+970 
-979 AGPITSKIHQYSTP
+979 
-993 THLINVSAVYSSGD
+993 VSAVYSSGD

-1012 GIKDSTQYSL
+1012 AIKDSTQYSL
-1022 GAFTVNAS
+1022 GAFTVNGS
-1030 NQVALS
+1030 NQVDLS
-1036 ASTYSNAYVGKKY
+1036 AYSAENYTHAYVGKKY

-1062 GNGPATGTPR
+1062 GNGPATGTSR

-1087 KVNSRKPSM
+1087 KVNSKKPSM

-1105 FRSLGYSRDPQITI
+1105 FRSLGYSRDPQVTI

>member
-52 GLKHIYDYGLRYV
+52 GLKHIYDYGIQTFTADGINPNLTAASYDSVSFDLGSTVDDNNDVFFKPDGTRFYTINSDQDQVKEYSLSTAWDISTAAYV
-65 ASDGTGTAD
+65 TALSVSAKDTVPWGLFFKDDGTKLYIHGLTSTSIHEYNLSTAWDLSTATFNQSFSFSSQTSVGISLFFKSDGTKLFIGD
-74 DDGITLQFTNAGET
+74 DSNDRVLE
-88 SFPLDGVFVSGGV
+88 
-101 ASFSGAGRFVTFY
+101 
-114 IQNTVGSP
+114 
-122 LLGPPAGIFDVTITG
+122 
-137 TDIYGLSQT
+137 YGLSTAWDISTATFTQFFSIASQQT
-146 EVIGLDDGQSVF
+146 IIRGLFFTSDGGKMF
-158 TYTSTKSFKTVTAV
+158 TCGGDEPNIAQ
-172 SINTAPT
+172 
-179 NYSLKVGVTATL
+179 YSLSTAWDISTASYDNVSFNTRIEDTDPRGIYFKSDATKMYIVGKANHSIYQYSTVNQT
-191 DYINKEEQSHLFP
+191 DPSVLFP
-204 FVFDQNEEY
+204 FIFDQNEEY
-213 IISVE
+213 VISIE
-218 HLRVRCFRLLTDG
+218 ERKIRCFRLLTDG

-237 TVTQDTSAAA
+237 TITVDTSSNA
-247 LPFDQDYLK
+247 LPFDKDYLT
-256 QYTTTQRGDVM
+256 QITTTQRGDVM

-281 TSLTTFEISTYT
+281 TSLTTFELSTYT

-327 TLTTSA
+327 TLTTSTA
-333 DYWDTTGTQTG
+333 YWDTTGPQVS
-344 GNYLSSLH
+344 GNYNLSLH

-360 GNEITITSVQSA
+360 GNEILITSVQSS
-372 TQATGDVVDELST
+372 TQATGNVIDELST
-385 RLSVLNPLRTTDSSA
+385 RLSVLNPLRTIDGSA
-400 IVEVTMLAHGFSG
+400 TVEVTMLAHGFSG

-434 GARTV
+434 GVRTV

-459 EDGGGYVTISSHSPT
+459 EDGGGYVSISSHSPT

-536 AATGDVNEIRYLT
+536 AATGDVNEIRYLI

-581 KQTPFGVEFVK
+581 KQTPFGTEFVK
-592 PVEIDGATIFCELN
+592 PVEIDGATIFCELK
-606 GRIIREYLYTDAE
+606 GKIIREYLYTDAE

-632 HLINT
+632 HLIDT
-637 PKYAAVAHSGFGL
+637 PKYSAVAHSGFGL

-663 MVLFTSNRAERRA
+663 MVLFTSNRAERKA
-676 AWTRVTTAGTFGS
+676 AWTRVTTSGTFGS

-695 RIFANVYDSDGNLQ
+695 RIFTNVYDSDGNLQ

-719 DFWLYNSITEAS
+719 DFWLYGAI
-731 SNLSNASYDSIALD
+731 
-745 VSAQDATPSGLF
+745 
-757 FKPDGTSLYTTGT
+757 
-770 TNDDIYQ
+770 
-777 YSLSTAWDI
+777 ST
-786 TTASYVQT
+786 
-794 LASDYNPRN
+794 
-803 LFFKPDGTEF
+803 
-813 YIVRSIPSFVS
+813 
-824 NLVEQHTLTT
+824 NLV
-834 AWDIL
+834 D
-839 TSSSTQTFSIATQ
+839 
-852 DTSAQGIFFKPDGTK
+852 
-867 MFVTGIQNDA
+867 
-877 VYEYALSTAWD
+877 
-888 ISTASYTQNFSLTG
+888 
-902 QGYDAPLDLFFNAD
+902 
-916 GTKMFILGAFDSPS
+916 
-930 STDSVYQY
+930 
-938 SLSTAWD
+938 
-945 VSTIS
+945 
-950 YDNVSFSVNA
+950 
-960 EDYAGQALYF
+960 
-970 KDDNSKMYI
+970 
-979 AGPITSKIHQYSTP
+979 
-993 THLINVSAVYSSGD
+993 VSAVYSSGD

-1012 GIKDSTQYSL
+1012 AIKDSTQYSL
-1022 GAFTVNAS
+1022 GAFTVNGS
-1030 NQVALS
+1030 NQVDLS
-1036 ASTYSNAYVGKKY
+1036 AYSAENYTHAYVGKKY

-1087 KVNSRKPSM
+1087 KVNSRKPSLD
-1096 AAGFTGKKE
+1096 ANFTGKKE